1 MLQKMLKQ
9 DQRVGRHVGVEQRA
23 VPVIT
28 LARVER
34 QPVTHRGERL
44 RGAGKDLF
52 VQNLRADVA
61 LFVVGAVAPTL
72 ARANS

>member
-1 MLQKMLKQ
+1 
-9 DQRVGRHVGVEQRA
+9 VS
-23 VPVIT
+23 VIP

-44 RGAGKDLF
+44 RGAGEDLF

-61 LFVVGAVAPTL
+61 LFAGGL
-72 ARANS
+72 SR